1 MAYSTFDSARVREDF
16 PILST
21 LVRDQPLCYLDNA
34 ASTQKPKAVIDRITR
49 YYSSENANI
58 HRGVHH
64 LGELATDAYHGA
76 RKIVADFLNAPS
88 AKQVLF
94 TTGTTQSINLVAN
107 SWGRKFLREGDE
119 ILITAMDHHAD
130 IVPWQMVAEQ
140 TGAELKV
147 VPINDSSE
155 LDLDQLDSLLTEQT
169 KMFAFCHVS
178 NSLGTINPAKELIAK
193 AKALGATTLL
203 DGAQGAPHLGADVQ
217 DLDCDFYCFSGHKIY
232 GPTGIGILY
241 GKSEI
246 LEQMPPYQGGGDMI
260 ERVTFEKSTF
270 KGVPERFEAGT
281 PNIAGAAGLGAAI
294 EYVQQFDPADIQAY
308 ESKLLEY
315 AIEKLSEINGLTLFT
330 RAKDRAGVA
339 SFTLDGIH
347 PHDIATIL
355 DRSGVAVRAGNH
367 CTQPLMKLLG
377 VPATARAS
385 FAIYNTMEEVDTLI
399 TAILKIQKLFS

>member
-1 MAYSTFDSARVREDF
+1 MSYIPFDPARVREDF

-21 LVRDQPLCYLDNA
+21 MVRDKPLCYLDNA
-34 ASTQKPKAVIDRITR
+34 ASSQKPKAVIDRVSR

-58 HRGVHH
+58 HRGVHY

-76 RKIVADFLNAPS
+76 RKILANFLNAPS
-88 AKQVLF
+88 EKQVIY
-94 TTGTTQSINLVAN
+94 TQGTTQSINLVAN
-107 SWGRKFLREGDE
+107 SWGRKFLKEGDE
-119 ILITAMDHHAD
+119 ILITAMEHHAN

-147 VPINDSSE
+147 VPINDTSE
-155 LDLDQLDSLLTEQT
+155 LDLEELEKLLTERT

-193 AKALGATTLL
+193 AKALGISTLL
-203 DGAQGAPHLGADVQ
+203 DGAQGAPHFGADVQ

-232 GPTGIGILY
+232 GPTGIGVLY
-241 GKSEI
+241 GKAEV

-260 ERVTFEKSTF
+260 QRVTFEKSTY
-270 KGVPERFEAGT
+270 KGLPERFEAGT

-294 EYVQQFDPADIQAY
+294 EYVQQFDPAEIQAH
-308 ESKLLEY
+308 ETKLVEY
-315 AIEKLSEINGLTLFT
+315 AIEKLSGIKGIALYT

-355 DRSGVAVRAGNH
+355 DREGVAIRAGNH

-385 FAIYNTMEEVDTLI
+385 FAIYNTLEEVDTLVS
-399 TAILKIQKLFS
+399 AIIKTQKLFS

>member
-119 ILITAMDHHAD
+119 ILITAMEHHAD

-399 TAILKIQKLFS
+399 TAILKTQKLFS